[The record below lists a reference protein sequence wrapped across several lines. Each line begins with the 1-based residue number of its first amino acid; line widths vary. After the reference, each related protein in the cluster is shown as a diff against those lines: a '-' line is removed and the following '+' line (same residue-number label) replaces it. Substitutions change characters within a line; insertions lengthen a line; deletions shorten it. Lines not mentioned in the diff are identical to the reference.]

1 MNVHS
6 LRHGYRRATSLKEG
20 GKKRST
26 SMTYIADTAGERL
39 DAFVARVCPDLTRS
53 AAQRLIEEGAVT
65 RNGKNAK
72 KNDKLNLGD
81 EIEVTI
87 PEPKEVDIVAKEMP
101 LDIVYQDED
110 VLVINKPKGLVV
122 HPAAGH
128 QDDTLV
134 NGLLFAMG
142 DDLSGING
150 ELRPGIV
157 HRIDKDTSGLL
168 AVAKNDLAH
177 TMLASQLKDHSM
189 YRMYDAIVCGTFRED
204 SGTVDAPIGRHPS
217 DRKKMCVTARNSKE
231 AVTHWEVVKRYR
243 GYTHIRCKLE
253 TGRTHQIRV
262 HMAHIGHPLLG
273 DVVYGHKKPELGQDS
288 QCLHAGALCFA
299 HPRDGHPVMV
309 FAELPEYFKKVL
321 EKLEKMG

>member
-1 MNVHS
+1 MI
-6 LRHGYRRATSLKEG
+6 LY
-20 GKKRST
+20 
-26 SMTYIADTAGERL
+26 ADIPGERL
-39 DAFVARVCPDLTRS
+39 DAFLARCAEGLTRS
-53 AAQRLIEEGAVT
+53 AAQRLIEEGCVL
-65 RNGKNAK
+65 RCGKPGK
-72 KNDKLNLGD
+72 KNDKLNVGD
-81 EIEVTI
+81 RVEYQI
-87 PEPKEVDIVAKEMP
+87 PAPKEVDIRPTQMTLEIAYE
-101 LDIVYQDED
+101 DED

-134 NGLLFAMG
+134 NGLLYAMG
-142 DDLSGING
+142 DSLSGING

-168 AVAKNDLAH
+168 AVAKNDYAH

-189 YRMYDAIVCGTFRED
+189 HRVYEAVVCGSFRED

-217 DRKKMCVTARNSKE
+217 DRKKMCVSARNSKE

-273 DVVYGHKKPELGQDS
+273 DTVYGHKKPELGQDS

-299 HPRDGHPVMV
+299 HPRDGRPVLV
-309 FAELPEYFKKVL
+309 FAPLPKYFTEVI
-321 EKLEKMG
+321 EKLERMG